1 MNFDISTLCCNF
13 LFIINSLI
21 KYFFKKCRK
30 KNQTNKNKNKKN
42 RMFLKICLLA
52 IFLNSN
58 SNRKFIKNM
67 KKSIMFL
74 RTSFVELLISCY

>member
-1 MNFDISTLCCNF
+1 MQ
-13 LFIINSLI
+13 
-21 KYFFKKCRK
+21 KKK
-30 KNQTNKNKNKKN
+30 LNKNKNKKN

-52 IFLNSN
+52 IFLNNN

-74 RTSFVELLISCY
+74 RTSFVELLISCYYVNRCNTEVKN